1 MAAIHPE
8 RDTGACVGPHNGGL
22 GMEPHQDRERHIG
35 AGILL
40 GLAAFV
46 LVALV
51 SFYFEKPPP
60 EHTSSIRDNIA
71 STAR

>member
-1 MAAIHPE
+1 
-8 RDTGACVGPHNGGL
+8 
-22 GMEPHQDRERHIG
+22 MEPHQDREKSIG

-40 GLAAFV
+40 GLAVFV

-60 EHTSSIRDNIA
+60 QHTSSIRDNIA